1 MELILVKD
9 VENLGFSGQVV
20 TVAPGYARNYLL
32 PHGLA
37 LAANPG
43 NLQMLAKKRAEFEER
58 AKAEKDRA
66 ISFKAQL
73 AEVKIVL
80 ERKVGEKSKLYGA
93 VTAQDIVDALNAQGV
108 TLERKRLRLAEP
120 LKTIGDFDV
129 PVRLHTDVM
138 GSIRVSVRPEG
149 ASEAPAVAEAAP
161 STSAPAPEEA

>member
-9 VENLGFSGQVV
+9 VENLGLSGQVV

-37 LAANPG
+37 LLANAG

-66 ISFKAQL
+66 ISFKTQL
-73 AEVKIVL
+73 AEVKVIL

-120 LKTIGDFDV
+120 LKTLGDFDV
-129 PVRLHTDVM
+129 PVRLHADVM
-138 GSIRVSVRPEG
+138 GSIRVSVRAEG
-149 ASEAPAVAEAAP
+149 AAEAPVEEAAP
-161 STSAPAPEEA
+161 SATDPAPEA